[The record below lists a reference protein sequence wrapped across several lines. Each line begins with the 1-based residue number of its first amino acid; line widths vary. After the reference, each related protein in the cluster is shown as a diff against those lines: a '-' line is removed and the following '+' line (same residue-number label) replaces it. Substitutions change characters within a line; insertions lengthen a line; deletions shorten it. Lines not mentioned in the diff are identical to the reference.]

1 MKLSY
6 FFLIV
11 AAIVLMLVSVSWF
24 YIIEDYLFY
33 SVFFFNLQNVADAA
47 RGNNGNKG
55 TRTPG
60 RPATFKPRPGAASA
74 KRTNRPKVKTTAAPA
89 AAPAAAAAA
98 AAY

>member
-11 AAIVLMLVSVSWF
+11 AAIVLML
-24 YIIEDYLFY
+24 
-33 SVFFFNLQNVADAA
+33 NVADAA